1 MEKDKKITTPL
12 TDEQIRILR
21 AGDQVLISG
30 IVYGAR
36 DQAHKRLCELLD
48 CGKKLPFALSG
59 AVIYYVGPTP
69 ATGGRVI
76 GSAGPTTSMRMDPFT
91 PALMKAGLKGTIGK
105 GYRGP
110 QVQEAM
116 VQYGAVHFAA
126 MGGFGALLSKY
137 ITASRIVAYE
147 DLGTEAIRELVFED
161 FPAVV
166 AYDCYGKTVYK

>member
-12 TDEQIRILR
+12 TDEQICTLR

-36 DQAHKRLCELLD
+36 DQAHKRLCELLNS
-48 CGKKLPFALSG
+48 GKKLPFELSG

-69 ATGGRVI
+69 ATGGRAI

-91 PALMKAGLKGTIGK
+91 PALLKAGLKGTIGK

-137 ITASRIVAYE
+137 ITSSRIVAYK

-166 AYDCYGKTVYK
+166 AYDYYGKTVYK